1 MRRITKVS
9 LIKVACVLAGAA
21 IILGGA
27 FVFVHKDEV
36 RAAAPGHM
44 TLAQVSAEDHIL
56 KGVTIG
62 PVDVSGLSVAD
73 ANAKVEEMIE
83 YMKGQKLTV
92 NIGDAQDT
100 MPIEAVNFTWTNT
113 DVAEEAYELGRKGN
127 VIERFK
133 TIQDIETNG
142 YAFPI
147 ARTVDHDVIEGFI
160 NQEAEAHD
168 TDPVNASIE
177 MLEDGQF
184 AVADG
189 RDGMKINASGS
200 FLNINTYLTDVWN
213 GENPVCDMKVDVVKY
228 KGDAAELSKVKDVLG
243 RASTDFSSSS
253 ESRYQNI
260 VNGASKIDGMVLYPG
275 ESLSVLD
282 NLMPFEQENGY
293 SMAPSYINGKSEDT
307 FGGGI
312 CQVSTTLYI
321 AVLKAEL
328 QVDERHNHSM
338 TISYVEPAMDAAVAE
353 GSKDFQFTN
362 DGDHPVYIDTET
374 EDGELTVTIYG
385 CEERPAGRSIS
396 FESEVIKESEPEVD
410 LQSDETLAFGYISQ
424 KTIGHGGLEAKLWKV
439 VEENGKTE
447 REEVN
452 YSVYEP
458 QNIIYIV
465 GTSTDSPDAIE
476 AIYSAIEENNLDKA
490 YSVIDTYS

>member
-1 MRRITKVS
+1 MGRSGRS
-9 LIKVACVLAGAA
+9 LFLRLSGAVIGAA
-21 IILGGA
+21 LILGGA
-27 FVFVHKDEV
+27 FVLMQPDEV
-36 RAAAPGHM
+36 SAAAPGHM
-44 TLAQVSAEDHIL
+44 TLAQVSGEDHIL

-62 PVDVSGLSVAD
+62 PVDVSGLSIAD
-73 ANAKVEEMIE
+73 ANAKVEEMID
-83 YMKGQKLTV
+83 YMKSQKLTV

-113 DVAEEAYELGRKGN
+113 NVAKEAYELGRKGN

-133 TIQDIETNG
+133 TIQDIETEG

-147 ARTVDHDVIEGFI
+147 ERTVDRDVVEGFI

-168 TDPVNASIE
+168 TDPVDASIE
-177 MLEDGQF
+177 MLDDDSFVVTPGQDGI
-184 AVADG
+184 
-189 RDGMKINASGS
+189 KINASAS
-200 FLNINTYLTDVWN
+200 FLNINTYLTDIWN
-213 GENPVCDMKVDVVKY
+213 GENPVCDMKMEVVKF
-228 KGDAAELSKVKDVLG
+228 KGDEAELSKIKDVLG

-260 VNGASKIDGMVLYPG
+260 VNGASKIDGKVLYPG

-282 NLMPFEQENGY
+282 NLMPFEPENGY

-312 CQVSTTLYI
+312 CQVSTTLYM

-338 TISYVEPAMDAAVAE
+338 TISYVDPAMDAAVAE

-362 DGDHPVYIDTET
+362 DGDHPIYLDAKTY
-374 EDGELTVTIYG
+374 DGDLVITIYG
-385 CEERPAGRSIS
+385 CDERPEGRSIH
-396 FESEVIKESEPEVD
+396 FESEVIKESEPQVD
-410 LQSDETLAFGYISQ
+410 LQSDETLSFGIISQ
-424 KTIGHGGLEAKLWKV
+424 KTIGHGGLEARLWKV
-439 VEENGKTE
+439 IEWNGQTE
-447 REEVN
+447 KEEVN

-476 AIYSAIEENNLDKA
+476 AIYSAIEANNLDKA
-490 YSVIDTYS
+490 YSVVDTYS